1 MFSAALKGGNPALD
15 LYPKRTNRG
24 DVRWTRVAGQTENTW
39 IDAGLQL
46 PAARWVTHDWLETND
61 NASRTKLARAFLVS
75 RWNWRTRAARVAS
88 CTERRD
94 ASGAYHF
101 TGLAPGSY
109 EVQFIA
115 PTGDA
120 FSAALQGGNPAL
132 DSNPNVSTGVTAPVT
147 LAAGQTDNTIDA
159 GLHYLPAALGDYVW
173 LDTNNNGIQDEV
185 GTGISGVTV
194 ELENTSG
201 AVISTTTT
209 DASGAYHFTG
219 LAPGSYEVQFIAPTG
234 DAFSAALQG
243 GNPALDSNPN
253 VSTGVTAPVTLVAGQ
268 TDNTI
273 DAGLHY
279 LPAALGDY
287 VWLDTNANGIQDDG
301 ATGVSGVTVELE
313 DTSGHVLSTTTTDAS
328 GAYHFTGLAPGSY
341 EVQFVAPT
349 GDAFTLATQGS
360 NTAVELE
367 CEPVDRPDC
376 AGDADGRPD
385 RQHDRRRPGA
395 ETQQSAAARH
405 HGHQAA
411 V

>member
-1 MFSAALKGGNPALD
+1 MTAPVTLA
-15 LYPKRTNRG
+15 
-24 DVRWTRVAGQTENTW
+24 AGQTDNT
-39 IDAGLQL
+39 IDAGLHYL
-46 PAARWVTHDWLETND
+46 PAALGDYVWLDTNNNGIQDEVGTGISGVTVELENTSG
-61 NASRTKLARAFLVS
+61 AVIST
-75 RWNWRTRAARVAS
+75 T
-88 CTERRD
+88 TTD

-132 DSNPNVSTGVTAPVT
+132 NSNPNVSTGVTAPVTLVAGQTDNTIDAGLHYLPAALGDYVWLDTNNNGIQDEVGTGISGVTVELENTSGGVISTTTTNASGAYHFTGLAPGSYEVQFIAPTGDAFSAALQGGNPALNSNPNVSTGVTAPVT

-243 GNPALDSNPN
+243 GNPAL
-253 VSTGVTAPVTLVAGQ
+253 
-268 TDNTI
+268 
-273 DAGLHY
+273 
-279 LPAALGDY
+279 
-287 VWLDTNANGIQDDG
+287 
-301 ATGVSGVTVELE
+301 ELQSE
-313 DTSGHVLSTTTTDAS
+313 R
-328 GAYHFTGLAPGSY
+328 
-341 EVQFVAPT
+341 
-349 GDAFTLATQGS
+349 
-360 NTAVELE
+360 
-367 CEPVDRPDC
+367 VDRGDG
-376 AGDADGRPD
+376 AGDAGGWPD
-385 RQHDRRRPGA
+385 
-395 ETQQSAAARH
+395 
-405 HGHQAA
+405 
-411 V
+411 